1 MIIDALRYTLQNPDG
16 IFWKDTDYHKQKE
29 IELKNPVFRRN
40 KANHKNKTRKNM
52 RK

>member
-16 IFWKDTDYHKQKE
+16 IFWKDTDHKQKK
-29 IELKNPVFRRN
+29 IEFKNPVFKLN
-40 KANHKNKTRKNM
+40 KAKHRNTVCKKM